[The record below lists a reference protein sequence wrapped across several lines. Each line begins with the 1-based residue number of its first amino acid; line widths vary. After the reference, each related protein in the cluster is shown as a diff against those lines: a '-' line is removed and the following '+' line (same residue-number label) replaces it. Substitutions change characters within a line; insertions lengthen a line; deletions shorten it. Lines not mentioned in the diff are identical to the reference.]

1 MIKPTATRFIQKVT
15 KSNPTNN
22 KNKRKAELSKP
33 GKYEQK
39 VMENSKAIYTGR
51 GTL

>member
-1 MIKPTATRFIQKVT
+1 MKTTATRFIQNVT
-15 KSNPTNN
+15 KSSPTNN

-39 VMENSKAIYTGR
+39 VMENSKPIYTGR

>member
-1 MIKPTATRFIQKVT
+1 MKTTATRYIQNIT
-15 KSNPTNN
+15 KSSPTNN

>member
-1 MIKPTATRFIQKVT
+1 MKTTATRYIQKVT

-22 KNKRKAELSKP
+22 KDKRKAELSTP

>member
-1 MIKPTATRFIQKVT
+1 MIKPTATRFIQKIT

>member
-1 MIKPTATRFIQKVT
+1 MKTTATRFIQKVT
-15 KSNPTNN
+15 RSNPT
-22 KNKRKAELSKP
+22 KEKTKRKAELSTP

>member
-1 MIKPTATRFIQKVT
+1 MKTTATRFIQKVT
-15 KSNPTNN
+15 RSSPTKEKS
-22 KNKRKAELSKP
+22 KRKAELSTP

>member
-22 KNKRKAELSKP
+22 KDKRKAELSTP

-39 VMENSKAIYTGR
+39 VMENSKKLYTGR
-51 GTL
+51 GTV

>member
-1 MIKPTATRFIQKVT
+1 MKISATRYIQNV
-15 KSNPTNN
+15 TNN
-22 KNKRKAELSKP
+22 SPVKTKVKRKVELSKP

-39 VMENSKAIYTGR
+39 VMENTKPLYTGR

>member
-1 MIKPTATRFIQKVT
+1 MKTTATRYIQKVT

-22 KNKRKAELSKP
+22 KDKRKEELSTP
-33 GKYEQK
+33 GKYDQK

-51 GTL
+51 GTV